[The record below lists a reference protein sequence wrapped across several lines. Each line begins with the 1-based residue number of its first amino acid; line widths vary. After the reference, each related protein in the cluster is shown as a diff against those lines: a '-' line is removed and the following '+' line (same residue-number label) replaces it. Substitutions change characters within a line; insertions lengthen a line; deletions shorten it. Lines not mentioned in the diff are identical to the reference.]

1 MDGFIAKN
9 GKENYSLKSC
19 DVGLI
24 PEDDLWTN
32 IRSPGTAISLDQKL
46 GRNQHLNRP
55 NIGTKLIILM
65 DEILLFTY
73 K

>member
-9 GKENYSLKSC
+9 GKKNCSMKSS
-19 DVGLI
+19 DVGSI
-24 PEDDLWTN
+24 REDVLWTY
-32 IRSPGTAISLDQKL
+32 IRTPGTAISLDQKL
-46 GRNQHLNRP
+46 GRNQHLNRF

-65 DEILLFTY
+65 GEILLFTY